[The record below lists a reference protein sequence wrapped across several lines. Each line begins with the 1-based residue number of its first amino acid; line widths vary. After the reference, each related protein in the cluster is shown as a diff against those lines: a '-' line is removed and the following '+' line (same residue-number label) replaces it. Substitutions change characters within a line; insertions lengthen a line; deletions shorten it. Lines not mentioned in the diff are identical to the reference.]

1 MTGLRERGVSP
12 HHRRTFQRIRGI
24 LEGDQLSFELG
35 GGLVDEPAAEED
47 ETGVQAEVSD
57 T

>member
-1 MTGLRERGVSP
+1 MAGLRELGVSP

-35 GGLVDEPAAEED
+35 DEVADESRFGDEEVVV
-47 ETGVQAEVSD
+47 ETEVAVS
-57 T
+57 